1 MPTSPVVA
9 TVVGASFSVNT
20 TTAQLDSVL
29 SIRDFVVLENGTL
42 TVNPN
47 SYSKTTAT
55 TLTYAGPTLVSTTLE
70 IRRSTPR
77 PQRTIVLP
85 NTKVSASSWN
95 LEFDRRVRIQEEIDL
110 YGAGGGFSV
119 RLPNDTAYGVSWA
132 SDSLFPPTRRVVY
145 NQIETLAPRI
155 SPTFTGVPLAPT
167 AVNGTNTTQVATTA
181 FVTSANILLAPIAS
195 PVFTGNPTVTT
206 QLFSDD
212 STRVANTAHVKLVL
226 ANSPAITS
234 PTLAGGTLTG
244 VTLAGVSTVGG
255 TSLTSSV
262 PSTFN
267 GTLTAGSTSTFTGAS
282 TFNGTATFNG
292 TTTVPTAA
300 LGNVSLQAANT
311 TAVARSCRPVVIVS
325 RTTALALAAAVPTDM
340 VFNNVIRDS
349 SGTYNTTTGVFTA
362 PYTGIYRVAAAC
374 GVPAFATS
382 STNFVTMWNNVTNVD
397 ILRVNTVFQTTG
409 INVYGIGSALTFLT
423 AGDTRKL
430 VVSSGHAA
438 STFAEG
444 STTSQTLAFMTIE
457 YLGIDT

>member
-20 TTAQLDSVL
+20 TAASLDSVL

-47 SYSKTTAT
+47 SYNKTTAT
-55 TLTYAGPTLVSTTLE
+55 TLTYGGPTLLTTTLE

-145 NQIETLAPRI
+145 NQIETLAPRV
-155 SPTFTGVPLAPT
+155 SPTFTGVPVAPT
-167 AVNGTNTTQVATTA
+167 ALLGDNTTQVATTA
-181 FVTSANILLAPIAS
+181 FVTAANTLLAPIAS
-195 PVFTGNPTVTT
+195 PSFTGNPTVTT
-206 QLFSDD
+206 QLATDN
-212 STRVANTAHVKLVL
+212 STRIANTAHVKNVL
-226 ANSPAITS
+226 ATS
-234 PTLAGGTLTG
+234 LTLTG
-244 VTLAGVSTVGG
+244 TTLAGVTNV
-255 TSLTSSV
+255 T
-262 PSTFN
+262 
-267 GTLTAGSTSTFTGAS
+267 
-282 TFNGTATFNG
+282 GTASFTNVP
-292 TTTVPTAA
+292 TVPTAA
-300 LGNVSLQAANT
+300 LGNVSLQVANT
-311 TAVARSCRPVVIVS
+311 TALARSCRPVVIVN
-325 RTTALALAAAVPTDM
+325 RTLALSVLANTNTDV
-340 VFNNVIRDS
+340 VFNNTIRDN

-362 PYTGIYRVAAAC
+362 PYTGIYAVQ
-374 GVPAFATS
+374 ATIGGS
-382 STNFVTMWNNVTNVD
+382 AISGFILCSFNNVTATELTRINIVFTPSPISV
-397 ILRVNTVFQTTG
+397 ILTGKQLVFL
-409 INVYGIGSALTFLT
+409 N

-430 VVSSGHAA
+430 CVNSSTATT
-438 STFAEG
+438 TFAEP
-444 STTSQTLAFMTIE
+444 STVSQTSCHMTIE